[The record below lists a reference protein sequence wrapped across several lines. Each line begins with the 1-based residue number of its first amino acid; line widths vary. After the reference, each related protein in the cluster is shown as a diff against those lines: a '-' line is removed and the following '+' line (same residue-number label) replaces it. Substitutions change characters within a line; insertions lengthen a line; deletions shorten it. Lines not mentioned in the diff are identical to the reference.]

1 MRGEHN
7 ELPPITEIAPGLF
20 LGGFDASKNF
30 KILMKHNITAMVSV
44 SSVRAREWDGPGHR
58 TLIAEK
64 DHLFVHCED
73 KPTEDL
79 LTRLPDICDFIET
92 RLHAKPPSLEELLQM
107 PPQQEREYG
116 LQDIDTSAF
125 FRGHN
130 VLVHCYL
137 GVSRS
142 ATVVAAYLMRK
153 RHQGRD
159 EVLHFM
165 RTKRKVN
172 PNQSFLGQLKVWEEV
187 DYYPWE
193 DRERKVPKGLYQL
206 FLQQMAVKKVR
217 ISQQRLEPWAGW

>member
-7 ELPPITEIAPGLF
+7 ELPPVTEIAPGLF
-20 LGGFDASKNF
+20 LGGFDASKNVRV
-30 KILMKHNITAMVSV
+30 LMKHNITAMVSV
-44 SSVRAREWDGPGHR
+44 SSVRARDWDGPGHR

-79 LTRLPDICDFIET
+79 LTRLPDICDFIEA
-92 RLHAKPPSLEELLQM
+92 RLHPKPPSLEELLQM
-107 PPQQEREYG
+107 S
-116 LQDIDTSAF
+116 DASAF

-159 EVLHFM
+159 EVLHSM
-165 RTKRKVN
+165 KTKRRVN

-187 DYYPWE
+187 DYYLWE
-193 DRERKVPKGLYQL
+193 DRERKVAKGLYQL
-206 FLQQMAVKKVR
+206 FLQQMALKKVR
-217 ISQQRLEPWAGW
+217 ISQQRLEPWDGW